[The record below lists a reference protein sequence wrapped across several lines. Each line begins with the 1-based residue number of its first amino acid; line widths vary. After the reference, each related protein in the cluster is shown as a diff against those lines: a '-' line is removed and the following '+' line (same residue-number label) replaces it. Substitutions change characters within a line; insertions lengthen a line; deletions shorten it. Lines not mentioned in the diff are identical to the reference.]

1 MRILKMILF
10 FIPRGVN
17 LRFLLLR
24 EYYEINYYSMEGKI
38 VNNQKGKRKR
48 TRIDLEKFNWR
59 RNYRYSLFFI
69 PREGNS
75 YNFYY
80 YIVRKY

>member
-1 MRILKMILF
+1 MKIYKKRMNAYIKDDIMIL
-10 FIPRGVN
+10 
-17 LRFLLLR
+17 
-24 EYYEINYYSMEGKI
+24 EINYYSMEGKSTDC
-38 VNNQKGKRKR
+38 QQSKRKKER
-48 TRIDLEKFNWR
+48 IRIDLEKFNWR

-69 PREGNS
+69 PREVNL